1 MPVLLYP
8 FTAEALV
15 SGGVSLLELN
25 HSVPVNMKN
34 GSRGISSRNRS
45 TEQMWYGCDDSICSR
60 SKKVCMRIQ
69 HSVGFQK
76 GQVPMAHLM
85 HKYKTQNTLS
95 IKQTV
100 ITAAAPPCDQ
110 HRCISKNRRKHSQ
123 LLRARTF
130 SFISFS
136 SLLLQRCFEGLK
148 SRTPQLNLSHI

>member
-1 MPVLLYP
+1 MP
-8 FTAEALV
+8 
-15 SGGVSLLELN
+15 SL
-25 HSVPVNMKN
+25 
-34 GSRGISSRNRS
+34 
-45 TEQMWYGCDDSICSR
+45 
-60 SKKVCMRIQ
+60 MRIQ

-95 IKQTV
+95 VKQTV
-100 ITAAAPPCDQ
+100 ITAAAPPRDQ

-148 SRTPQLNLSHI
+148 SRTPQLNLSHIWDAVQKGTESLRLPNSDGCESTQYVLRLDLLDHILKWSTSHGVTFFLLRFFKRGGSHVK